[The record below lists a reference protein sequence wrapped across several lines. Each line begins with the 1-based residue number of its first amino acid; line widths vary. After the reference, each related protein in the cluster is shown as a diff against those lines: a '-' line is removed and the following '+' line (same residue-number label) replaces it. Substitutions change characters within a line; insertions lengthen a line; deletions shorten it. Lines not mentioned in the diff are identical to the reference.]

1 MTPVESKEKCRAG
14 KWELFRGR
22 PNGPERGSSKKIK
35 INQGKGKKE
44 KKKKIK
50 GKKSRERK
58 RKRKKKKEQGSAV
71 ATKGGT
77 GS

>member
-1 MTPVESKEKCRAG
+1 MTPVESKEKYRAG

-22 PNGPERGSSKKIK
+22 PNGPERGSSKKINK
-35 INQGKGKKE
+35 SRDRRKGEKE
-44 KKKKIK
+44 KIK